1 MGFGRCLVVSIGS
14 VTLIVI
20 AQAIIFLT
28 ILSAFLFFLLREKN
42 KKINA
47 LVNDAKEHN
56 EKSPLASVE
65 YYLKAEIKL
74 LEGRFDLLFKDND
87 LLKPTFGEADWLS
100 LRKNFLEIEKELLTE
115 ENRLEVLWDDIG
127 DKFKSTLKDHNL
139 VKRHNVKEIQED
151 DEDDVKEMKKLL
163 KSQYDEFDSLYLD
176 LEGEKTES
184 EVSELKERLSGIMR
198 NHTELTHCIYILEDE
213 TIFLH
218 NQIKELAK

>member
-1 MGFGRCLVVSIGS
+1 MVSIGS
-14 VTLIVI
+14 ITLIVI
-20 AQAIIFLT
+20 AQVIIFLT
-28 ILSAFLFFLLREKN
+28 ILLAFLFFLLREKN

-47 LVNDAKEHN
+47 LFNAAKEHK

-74 LEGRFDLLFKDND
+74 LQGRFDLLFEDDD
-87 LLKPTFGEADWLS
+87 LLKPTFGEADWLL

-139 VKRHNVKEIQED
+139 VKWHNVKEIQEG
-151 DEDDVKEMKKLL
+151 DEDDVKEMKTLL

-176 LEGEKTES
+176 LDGAKTES
-184 EVSELKERLSGIMR
+184 EVSELKEKLSNIMR
-198 NHTELTHCIYILEDE
+198 SHTELTHCIYILEDE
-213 TIFLH
+213 TLFLH